1 MNGYIILSQKKE
13 KALVQYAKV
22 HIFAGSYPEEV
33 ATFDDISDWESVL
46 SGTSE
51 SHKINPVGGT
61 SSSTSSSFII
71 NQQQQQLA
79 SSPFASLSLSTTGAV
94 STPTTST
101 SQLVQGG
108 TNSVIIDDYIKTS
121 KQKRKDKSGKSKGK
135 SGYRSDNEDNDGND
149 DAESEGYNYIETL
162 FGSGLRGSAA
172 AAASIYASKLPN
184 GAELDSGQLQRL
196 TDGYTRILSKKDFS
210 GGIILVSRSR
220 NSFST
225 NRLFNIVKTSSAIQ
239 DAGVLPLR
247 VHSVWDSTA
256 ILRAIFE
263 SDAEEP
269 VPLIIVG
276 QSACLS
282 NVVRPYMEL
291 IAKRPLHSKPVA
303 FYFVPL
309 VKWSAC
315 EVASLLAARDPEYRS
330 LFCDEA
336 WERQIVAQVVSRDGS
351 PTPTLVEERILRY
364 LHGARAEFPLVVG
377 EATITQQ
384 RGTVAPKPCP
394 FIESVQ
400 AYPMGKAPVSATLD
414 FWLPPKKKGEHDQ
427 RHNSSKVRLQ
437 ALALSRLPG
446 FAVKCLGFEQK
457 DVNQQNDMFC
467 IVSQQT
473 SKPAVMK
480 MITDKLYPKKHTA
493 SAPSLPPMD
502 SGTVPAFTLN
512 IPGVEDAGNNSSNN
526 NNGGGAGGGAG
537 GGTGQGSSS
546 KFAPRLPSFLAS
558 SKECKMKKMVITKL
572 LCGVSQDESES
583 SSSSSSS
590 DSSSGESVG
599 NFSSKGS
606 ASSRHSDDSGGGG
619 GDSDASNGSDENSV
633 EDKMGNGN
641 SERKSGTLKVALDG
655 NVFLNV
661 RTLSVKSGWAS
672 GRPLHIKTFV

>member
-51 SHKINPVGGT
+51 PHKITPVGG

-71 NQQQQQLA
+71 NQQQQQQQQQQS
-79 SSPFASLSLSTTGAV
+79 SSPLTTTGTTA
-94 STPTTST
+94 TPTAST
-101 SQLVQGG
+101 SQLAQGG
-108 TNSVIIDDYIKTS
+108 TNSIIIDDYIKTS
-121 KQKRKDKSGKSKGK
+121 KQKRKDRTGKGKGK
-135 SGYRSDNEDNDGND
+135 SGDRSENEDNEVND
-149 DAESEGYNYIETL
+149 DVESEGYNYAESL

-172 AAASIYASKLPN
+172 AAASLYASKLLN
-184 GAELDSGQLQRL
+184 GAEIDTAQLQRL
-196 TDGYTRILSKKDFS
+196 TDGYARVLSKKDFS
-210 GGIILVSRSR
+210 GGILLVSHSR
-220 NSFST
+220 NGFST
-225 NRLFNIVKTSSAIQ
+225 NRLFNIVNTSSALR

-247 VHSVWDSTA
+247 VQSVWDSTA
-256 ILRAIFE
+256 ILRAVFE
-263 SDAEEP
+263 SDAEEQ

-282 NVVRPYMEL
+282 NAVRPYMDL

-315 EVASLLAARDPEYRS
+315 EVASLLAARDPEYRT

-336 WERQIVAQVVSRDGS
+336 WERQVVAQVVSRDGS

-414 FWLPPKKKGEHDQ
+414 FWFPPKKKGEHDQ
-427 RHNSSKVRLQ
+427 RHNSSKVQLQ
-437 ALALSRLPG
+437 GLALSRLPG

-467 IVSQQT
+467 VTSQQT

-512 IPGVEDAGNNSSNN
+512 IPGAEDSGNSNNNN
-526 NNGGGAGGGAG
+526 NNGGNGA
-537 GGTGQGSSS
+537 GQGSSS
-546 KFAPRLPSFLAS
+546 KFIPRLPSFLAS
-558 SKECKMKKMVITKL
+558 SRECKMKKMVITKL
-572 LCGVSQDESES
+572 MCGVSQDESDS

-590 DSSSGESVG
+590 DSSGGGSAG
-599 NFSSKGS
+599 NSSSKGS
-606 ASSRHSDDSGGGG
+606 ASSRHSDDSRGD
-619 GDSDASNGSDENSV
+619 GDSDGSNGSEGDSV
-633 EDKMGNGN
+633 EDKTGSGN
-641 SERKSGTLKVALDG
+641 SERKLGTLKVVLDG

-661 RTLSVKSGWAS
+661 RTLSVKSCWAS